1 MKILL
6 IQPQVRIDQDPVD
19 IPAGLGIMA
28 SIAIEEGHQVALL
41 DLNVNRPI
49 PTWKYIRDQIA
60 VEKWDLIGIGGLS
73 SMYKDIRKILYI
85 ARKLNPDALIVGGG
99 GFITYMPDKIMQFS
113 PEIDIAVL
121 GEGEMTFRELVQ
133 KFDSKNWQ
141 SIKGICF
148 RENKNI
154 IYTEPRPLIPDLD
167 VIPYPAYDLM
177 DMEGYFKY
185 SGSFWNS
192 IESFMSKRRINF
204 QTERG
209 CPRQCTFCTHNGMNR
224 WDQNA
229 MLGKEKVKQ
238 LDDEFGFQAVTRF
251 FSPDYVI
258 NQIKYLDE
266 KYDLD
271 YVCILDE
278 NLTAFPKRVYEFCDK
293 WMAEG
298 LHKKIKLG
306 TSGDSP
312 SIKLDLAK
320 RMKEAGFSMVSIG
333 GESGSDRILRD
344 DIGKGVTSAHNQQAV
359 DNLMTAGIT
368 PVMTFMVGNP
378 TETIDDVLETVSFF
392 KHNNV
397 SIDPFICTPFP
408 GTKIFMDHKNF
419 ILSQFDEKLKILSDH
434 PEIKIPEEQL
444 KEWNDKA
451 LEKFLVSLNNASDL
465 SATVSQNFDHAD
477 LIAIK
482 YFMHTQDF
490 KRLLKMA
497 HSRNWSHDKKW
508 NETCPVCSAI
518 SELSIKPLTQ

>member
-1 MKILL
+1 MKVLL
-6 IQPQVRIDQDPVD
+6 IQPQVRVDQDPVD

-28 SIAIEEGHQVALL
+28 SIAIQEGHQVAFL
-41 DLNVNRPI
+41 DLNVRRPI
-49 PTWKYIRDQIA
+49 PSWSYVRDQIS

-99 GFITYMPDKIMQFS
+99 GFITYMPDKIMKFS

-121 GEGEMTFRELVQ
+121 GEGEETFRELLQ
-133 KFDSKNWQ
+133 KFDSKDWQ

-148 RENKNI
+148 RENNQT

-192 IESFMSKRRINF
+192 IESFLSKRRINF

-224 WDQNA
+224 WDQRA
-229 MLGKEKVKQ
+229 MLGNDKLKQ
-238 LDDEFGFQAVTRF
+238 LDDEYGFQAVTRF
-251 FSPDYVI
+251 FSVDYVI

-278 NLTAFPKRVYEFCDK
+278 NLTAFPKRVHEFCDK
-293 WMAEG
+293 WIAEG
-298 LHKKIKLG
+298 LNKKIKLG
-306 TSGDSP
+306 TSGDAP
-312 SIKLDLAK
+312 SIKLDVAK
-320 RMKEAGFSMVSIG
+320 HMKEAGFSMVSIG
-333 GESGSDRILRD
+333 GESGSDRILKE
-344 DIGKGVTSAHNQQAV
+344 DIGKGVTVAHNQQAV
-359 DNLMTAGIT
+359 NNLMEAKIT

-378 TETIDDVLETVSFF
+378 TETIDDVLETVDFF
-392 KHNNV
+392 KRNNV

-408 GTKIFMDHKNF
+408 GTKIFMDHQDF
-419 ILSQFDEKLKILSDH
+419 ILSQFDERLKFLSEN
-434 PEIKIPEEQL
+434 PEIKIPTEKLQ
-444 KEWNDKA
+444 EWKDKA
-451 LEKFLVSLNNASDL
+451 LEKFLISLNNASDL
-465 SATVSQNFDHAD
+465 SATVSQNFDQPD
-477 LIAIK
+477 LLSIK
-482 YFMHTQDF
+482 YFMHTQDYD
-490 KRLLKMA
+490 RLLKMA
-497 HSRNWSHDKKW
+497 HSRNWPHDKKW
-508 NETCPVCSAI
+508 AQICPVCKAAE
-518 SELSIKPLTQ
+518 ELSLKPLAS